1 MVTRDLGNQ
10 EAEEGATVAIHCE
23 LSKPGLL
30 VEWRKGPELIL
41 THGEKYHMVERG
53 VIYELQISD
62 VSAED
67 SGSYFCCSGGTVS
80 SGSLVVNGR
89 MKTMFIIFTSH
100 FHPFTTPSFF
110 RRTTLSH
117 CHS

>member
-10 EAEEGATVAIHCE
+10 EAEEGATVALQCE

-41 THGEKYHMVERG
+41 THGEKYHIVESG

-67 SGSYFCCSGGTVS
+67 SGSYSCRSGGTVS
-80 SGSLVVNGR
+80 SGSLVVKGR
-89 MKTMFIIFTSH
+89 MKTMFIFSSRFHH
-100 FHPFTTPSFF
+100 FPSPPFFLQTTPS
-110 RRTTLSH
+110 H
-117 CHS
+117 CHP